1 MSAKMS
7 FSVFIIV
14 SIAALPL
21 INCKP
26 SPQTSVLDE
35 VQDSRNIDIDNIKG
49 NKTRE
54 QDKKVEDKKD
64 EEDNNDIG
72 QAVSDIFGGLL
83 NLVNGALD
91 TAEGIAGNEEVQN
104 SISNILDAGVRTGAQ
119 AALTGV
125 QVAQAAPAHFEEK
138 GHFASGLTKTIE
150 ETGGLLGGSFEELE
164 QGAKLLSVFAQ
175 AYGDITLKRIENF
188 SEIFNKRF
196 KCNTDCKKLEDG
208 SAEKKE
214 CEKKFC
220 EGFVKPKTKKEQE
233 AEELKKL
240 AEQYD
245 YDYSYDE
252 DEEEDS

>member
-1 MSAKMS
+1 MLPKMS
-7 FSVFIIV
+7 FSLFIVVLIA
-14 SIAALPL
+14 SIPL
-21 INCKP
+21 INSKP
-26 SPQTSVLDE
+26 SPQQAVQPGK
-35 VQDSRNIDIDNIKG
+35 VQDSRDVDIDTVK
-49 NKTRE
+49 E
-54 QDKKVEDKKD
+54 EEKKVENKKD

-72 QAVSDIFGGLL
+72 QTVSDIFGGVL
-83 NLVNGALD
+83 NLVSGALD
-91 TAEGIAGNEEVQN
+91 TAEELAGNQEIQN
-104 SISNILDAGVRTGAQ
+104 SLSSILDAGVKTAAQAAVTGAQ
-119 AALTGV
+119 
-125 QVAQAAPAHFEEK
+125 VAQTAPAHFEEK
-138 GHFASGLTKTIE
+138 GHFISGLTKTVE
-150 ETGGLLGGSFEELE
+150 ETGGFLGGSLEELE

-214 CEKKFC
+214 CENKFC
-220 EGFVKPKTKKEQE
+220 EGFVKPKTKKEQKE
-233 AEELKKL
+233 EELKKL